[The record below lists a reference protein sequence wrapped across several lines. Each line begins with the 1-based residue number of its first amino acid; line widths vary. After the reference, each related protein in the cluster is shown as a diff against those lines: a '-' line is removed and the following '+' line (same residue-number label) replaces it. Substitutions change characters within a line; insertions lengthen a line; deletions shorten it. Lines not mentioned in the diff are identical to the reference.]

1 MLKSMLR
8 MYFIST
14 KTRKQNMDIY
24 PEYLN
29 DIMSDLERR
38 QENSNVLQDDGSVS
52 ELDTDL
58 PWEIALAEEFQE

>member
-1 MLKSMLR
+1 
-8 MYFIST
+8 
-14 KTRKQNMDIY
+14 MDIY

-38 QENSNVLQDDGSVS
+38 QENSNELQDDGSVS

-58 PWEIALAEEFQE
+58 PWEIALAEECQE